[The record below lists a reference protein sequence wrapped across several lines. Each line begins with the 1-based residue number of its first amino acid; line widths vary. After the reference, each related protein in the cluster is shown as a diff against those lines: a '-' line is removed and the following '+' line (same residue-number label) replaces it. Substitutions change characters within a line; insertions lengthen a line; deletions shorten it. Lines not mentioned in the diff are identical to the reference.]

1 MSFATV
7 AIAIC
12 RRVCFP
18 TSGPMFSRIR
28 RLFFFYFVVCVA
40 TPSVAITRIS
50 IGSDEVSNPNISAK
64 RVSVYWRLHEPA
76 GDLSVKIGELVNNG
90 KRLNDTE
97 LTCTRLIVL
106 TSGIACKQ
114 GALKESGEVIPLT
127 FNVANSETFSVALQ
141 PKNESWQVNSS
152 RASGHWNASIDIKE
166 GAVTRFAPLI
176 PATLPKL
183 TKGSISGRIE
193 LTTDPQENAKVQGR
207 LALKDVDFSDA
218 AGLHAGEKISA
229 VIDLNAKRLGPRWQ
243 FTTVLDWP
251 DGEMLWQPIYLAKST
266 KKFSATGTWDPA
278 FIQIDSA
285 NVELA
290 PIGKITLSGRW
301 KNDPGKLADLN
312 LHGQNLDLEPFFS
325 TLVKPFL
332 DGTSYNTFNATGK
345 GDVDLAMVNGQ
356 IQRANIKLNDAT
368 LIDANNRFKID
379 KLQTNIPW
387 VNAGAGE
394 GVIAFDGA
402 SVGGVPIGAVKTKV
416 QFKGES
422 FSMPELT
429 LPMLGGAIK
438 IRNVNARREG
448 QEWVGEFE
456 GEVEPI
462 PLPKLTAAL
471 KWPTMAGSL
480 EGVIP
485 RVRFDGKNIF
495 IDGALQFKVFDGIMV
510 ATNMQLTDA
519 LGAAPQLQG
528 TLVMSNLDLDTLT
541 KTFSFGKM
549 QGRIDMA
556 LENMLLSNWKPVSF
570 DGRVMSSDGKY
581 PRKISQQAVQNI
593 SSLGG
598 AGAAAA
604 IQRSF
609 LRIFETFGYKKI
621 GLTCKLRNTVCEMG
635 GVENT
640 AQGYVLVQGGGI
652 PSITVMGY
660 NRQVG
665 WEELLAR
672 IKAATQSNAGPVVR

>member
-1 MSFATV
+1 
-7 AIAIC
+7 
-12 RRVCFP
+12 
-18 TSGPMFSRIR
+18 MFSRARWFIF
-28 RLFFFYFVVCVA
+28 LLVVSVA
-40 TPSVAITRIS
+40 TPCVALTRIS
-50 IGSDEVSNPNISAK
+50 ISADEISSPNFLAK
-64 RVSVYWRLHEPA
+64 RVSASWRLLEPA
-76 GDLSVKIGELVNNG
+76 GDLNVKVGEFVNNG
-90 KRLNDTE
+90 KQLKDTE
-97 LTCTRLIVL
+97 LTCARLAISPAGL
-106 TSGIACKQ
+106 ACKE
-114 GALKESGEVIPLT
+114 GTLKESGEVIPLT
-127 FNVANSETFSVALQ
+127 LNVNNSETFSVALK
-141 PKNESWQVNSS
+141 PKDESWQVNSS
-152 RASGHWNASIDIKE
+152 RVNGNWNASIDIKE

-176 PATLPKL
+176 PQSLPKL
-183 TKGSISGRIE
+183 TKGSLSGHIE
-193 LTTDPQENAKVQGR
+193 LTTDVQDNAKIQGR
-207 LALKDVDFSDA
+207 LALKNVDFSDA
-218 AGLHAGEKISA
+218 AGLHAGEKIAA
-229 VIDLNAKRLGPRWQ
+229 VIDLNAKRLDQRWQ

-251 DGEMLWQPIYLAKST
+251 DGEMLWQPIYLAKSQ
-266 KKFSATGTWDPA
+266 KKFRATGTWDPA
-278 FIQIDSA
+278 FIQIESA
-285 NVELA
+285 DVELA
-290 PIGKITLSGRW
+290 PIGKIALSGRW
-301 KNDPGKLADLN
+301 KNDPGKLTDLN
-312 LHGQNLDLEPFFS
+312 LRGQNLDLEPFFS

-332 DGTSYNTFNATGK
+332 DGTSYNTFITTGK
-345 GDVDLAMVNGQ
+345 GDVNLAMVNGQ
-356 IQRANIKLNDAT
+356 IQRAEIKLNDAT
-368 LIDANNRFKID
+368 LSDANNRFKID

-387 VNAGAGE
+387 VNGGAGE

-402 SVGGVPIGAVKTKV
+402 SVGGVPIGAVKTKI

-438 IRNVNARREG
+438 IRNVKARREG

-471 KWPTMAGSL
+471 QWPTMAGSL

-485 RVRFDGKNIF
+485 RVRFDGKNIV

-510 ATNMQLTDA
+510 ATNMQLADA
-519 LGAAPQLQG
+519 LGTAPQLQG

-672 IKAATQSNAGPVVR
+672 IKAATQSNAGPVVK

>member
-1 MSFATV
+1 MLNRSRCLFLLV
-7 AIAIC
+7 
-12 RRVCFP
+12 V
-18 TSGPMFSRIR
+18 FS
-28 RLFFFYFVVCVA
+28 CVA
-40 TPSVAITRIS
+40 TPGVALTRIS
-50 IGSDEVSNPNISAK
+50 ISADEITNPNVSAK
-64 RVSVYWRLHEPA
+64 RISASWQLLEPA
-76 GDLSVKIGELVNNG
+76 GHLNLKIGELVNNG
-90 KRLNDTE
+90 KRLTDTE
-97 LTCTRLIVL
+97 LSCARLTVL
-106 TSGIACKQ
+106 SSGIACKD
-114 GALKESGEVIPLT
+114 GKLKESGEVIPLT
-127 FNVANSETFSVALQ
+127 FNVINSETFSVALQ

-152 RASGHWNASIDIKE
+152 RASGNWNATIDIKE

-176 PATLPKL
+176 PQTLPTF
-183 TKGSISGRIE
+183 TKGSLSGRIT
-193 LTTDPQENAKVQGR
+193 LTTDPQGNAKIQGK
-207 LALKDVDFSDA
+207 LALKDIDFSDA
-218 AGLHAGEKISA
+218 AGLRAGEKIAA
-229 VIDLNAKRLGPRWQ
+229 VIDLNAQRVGQRWR
-243 FTTVLDWP
+243 FTTALDWP
-251 DGEMLWQPIYLAKST
+251 DGEMLWQPIYLAKSN
-266 KKFSATGTWDPA
+266 KKFRATGTYDPA
-278 FIQIDSA
+278 FIEIDNA
-285 NVELA
+285 DIDFA
-290 PIGKITLSGRW
+290 PIGKIALSARW
-301 KNDPGKLADLN
+301 KNDPGKLTDLN
-312 LHGQNLDLEPFFS
+312 LRGRSLDLEPLFA
-325 TLVKPFL
+325 TWVKPFL
-332 DGTSYNTFNATGK
+332 DNSSFNTFSTSGK

-356 IQRANIKLNDAT
+356 IQRADIKLIDAT
-368 LIDANNRFKID
+368 LTDTNNRFKIE
-379 KLQTNIPW
+379 KLRADIPW

-394 GVIAFDGA
+394 GVIAFDSA
-402 SVGGVPIGAVKTKV
+402 SIGGVPIGAVKTKV

-429 LPMLGGAIK
+429 LPMLDGAIK
-438 IRNVNARREG
+438 IRNMKARREG
-448 QEWVGEFE
+448 KEWVGEFE

-510 ATNMQLTDA
+510 ATNMQLSDA

-570 DGRVMSSDGKY
+570 DGRVMSSEGKY

-672 IKAATQSNAGPVVR
+672 IKAATQSNVGPVVK

>member
-1 MSFATV
+1 
-7 AIAIC
+7 
-12 RRVCFP
+12 
-18 TSGPMFSRIR
+18 MFNRIR
-28 RLFFFYFVVCVA
+28 WIVLFAFVICAA
-40 TPSVAITRIS
+40 TPSVAITRVSITADEIS
-50 IGSDEVSNPNISAK
+50 NSNITAK
-64 RVSVYWRLHEPA
+64 RVSASWRLLEPA
-76 GDLSVKIGELVNNG
+76 GEVSIKVGELVNNG
-90 KRLNDTE
+90 KRLTDTE
-97 LTCTRLIVL
+97 FSCARLSIL
-106 TSGIACKQ
+106 PSGIACKQ
-114 GALKESGEVIPLT
+114 GVLKESAEVIPLT
-127 FNVANSETFSVALQ
+127 FNIVNSETFSVALQ
-141 PKNESWQVNSS
+141 PSSESWLVNSS
-152 RASGHWNASIDIKE
+152 RTNGIWSATIDIKE
-166 GAVTRFAPLI
+166 GSVTRFGPLI
-176 PATLPKL
+176 PQTLPKL
-183 TKGSISGRIE
+183 TKGSISGRIA
-193 LTTDPQENAKVQGR
+193 LTTDPQDNTKIQGR
-207 LALKDVDFSDA
+207 LALKDVDFSDI
-218 AGLHAGEKISA
+218 AGLHAGEKIAA
-229 VIDLNAKRLGPRWQ
+229 VIDVSAQRVGQRWR
-243 FTTVLDWP
+243 FTTELDWP
-251 DGEMLWQPIYLAKST
+251 DGEMLWQPIYLAKSR
-266 KKFSATGTWDPA
+266 KQLRATGIYDPA

-285 NVELA
+285 NIDFA
-290 PIGKITLSGRW
+290 PIGKIALSGRW
-301 KNDPGKLADLN
+301 KNDPGKLIDLN
-312 LHGQNLDLEPFFS
+312 LRGRNLDLEPLFA
-325 TLVKPFL
+325 TWVKPFL
-332 DGTSYNTFNATGK
+332 DGASFNTFSTSGK
-345 GDVDLAMVNGQ
+345 GDIDLAIVNGQ
-356 IQRANIKLNDAT
+356 IQRSNIRLNDASLT
-368 LIDANNRFKID
+368 DANNRFKID
-379 KLQTNIPW
+379 KLRADIPW

-394 GVIAFDGA
+394 GVIAFDSA

-429 LPMLGGAIK
+429 LPMLDGAIK
-438 IRNVNARREG
+438 IKNVKARREG
-448 QEWVGEFE
+448 KEWVGEFE

-570 DGRVMSSDGKY
+570 DGRVMSSEGKY

-672 IKAATQSNAGPVVR
+672 IQAATQSNVGPVVK